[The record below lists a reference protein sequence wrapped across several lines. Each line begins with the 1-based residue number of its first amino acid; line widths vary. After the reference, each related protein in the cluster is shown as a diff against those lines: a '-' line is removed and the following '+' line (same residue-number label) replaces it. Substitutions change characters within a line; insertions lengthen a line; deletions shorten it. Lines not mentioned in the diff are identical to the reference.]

1 MLLVRFIRFLQ
12 NAHKSPKLSVQLML
26 QKVINSYDTIT
37 GRNLLTIQKL
47 AETEENL
54 MNMSISKLKSKLK
67 FCPISE
73 NDQWKI
79 TLIKE
84 ITDLKQNTLEF
95 STGDSEEDLFLDF
108 HQLTMICNHISST

>member
-1 MLLVRFIRFLQ
+1 
-12 NAHKSPKLSVQLML
+12 
-26 QKVINSYDTIT
+26 
-37 GRNLLTIQKL
+37 
-47 AETEENL
+47 
-54 MNMSISKLKSKLK
+54 MSISKLKSKLK

-84 ITDLKQNTLEF
+84 ITDLKQNTLEL

-108 HQLTMICNHISST
+108 DQLTMICNHISST